1 MSQVEKDLA
10 VKTVPC
16 GGSSMGKGPE
26 VGRSLAYSQ
35 NSKEAGVA
43 GTERE
48 GQRERRC
55 FPDSSWGAPRST
67 PCRILAGMDSFLI
80 VIKDTQQKIYHL
92 NHF

>member
-1 MSQVEKDLA
+1 MA

-48 GQRERRC
+48 RDREKEGV
-55 FPDSSWGAPRST
+55 FQTAAGEHQGPHHVESWQEW
-67 PCRILAGMDSFLI
+67 ILF
-80 VIKDTQQKIYHL
+80 
-92 NHF
+92 